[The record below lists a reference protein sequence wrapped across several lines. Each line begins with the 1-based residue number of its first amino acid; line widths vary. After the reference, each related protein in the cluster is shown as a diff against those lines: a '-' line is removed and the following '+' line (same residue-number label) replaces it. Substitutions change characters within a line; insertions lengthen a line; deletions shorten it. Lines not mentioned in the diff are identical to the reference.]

1 VSDDATPKKTELEWG
16 DALDD
21 WELALDDSAEAHA
34 SPFPLGPDARGSAA
48 REPESEAPAEA
59 RSDRGQLPTP
69 VVPALADNDQGST
82 RPTPTRPAP
91 AAAGAETVR
100 APADLSRLSQR
111 SRTDLASIALSLPE
125 PESEPPAA
133 VYSRPTREL
142 IAIAPVEL
150 DVTEEEEQEPE
161 IDVEQEAEALI
172 ELDDDAL
179 EISEAIEQAQP
190 LEEALG
196 SHPTQGGD
204 TLRPFVP
211 AGLREIE
218 VLAAHG
224 SEPPDDGEPELES
237 SEETPEQAYKRA
249 RSERLETLAK
259 KQSGTQRAELLL
271 SAAELAE
278 ELGER
283 RRAEQLY
290 EEARAGAPKP
300 ALRALARLAFRAKD
314 GKRYLAMLE
323 AIAAQP
329 GTASERARALQQ
341 LALARWVVERDAPA
355 ALGAATEAHQL
366 APELVGPNFLL
377 ARIELAT
384 DPTRVDASLQ
394 PLIQRTPDRAL
405 AATWLVSAGRALEAR
420 GDRIAARQLYARA
433 ASDDPFAFDAQLSL
447 SRIDHALGAHGEAA
461 RALLRTLESFD
472 IGPVAEA
479 VRRRAAHMLSREG
492 AHGEALALL
501 EHASDDVSLRTAAQ
515 IALASGD
522 RTRELGVV
530 ESWANGSGGVERA
543 LAMLTH
549 AELLAELGQLDEA
562 DKQLE
567 AAALADP
574 SFGLVSVTR
583 ESIARR
589 AGDTA
594 RLAEIAASEEA
605 GRGALAAAAKLALT
619 KETSPDELTWLGEAA
634 EEEVGSA
641 AHLLA
646 IDASAELARRDELRR
661 LLRSESERGRP
672 EARVLSLLALAELE
686 RQKHSEQADGAHAV
700 ARIDALQQAS
710 ELAPREPFVLRAM
723 ARANPQL
730 EEAAYAYRLEADS
743 TTGTRA
749 AFTYLREG
757 FSLAA
762 GSAERLDAFVC
773 AATASA
779 VYAPAS
785 WALHREARRQ
795 GDLPRLSDLH
805 TVEAEHA
812 RNTRTRAAHL
822 VRAALIRAS
831 EDTEAAAVQLTRA
844 LELTPEDPVLSEL
857 VVRLGDA
864 APAQA
869 RVMALLRSAER
880 VREPW
885 RRLFTLAAAS
895 TFEDDGRGDEAAE
908 QYRRV
913 LENYPDDP
921 IAEAGLE
928 RVQVELRRGAPL
940 LEEKRRAV
948 QEASTERARARALE
962 ELLLLEREPGLA
974 LEIAHELAVLS
985 PSHPLALRALE
996 RDAMAR
1002 DDRPALL
1009 SLEQRF
1015 LRSTRGARDKA
1026 ARLRFVHALRAL
1038 EPEDELTQSELD
1050 RTTLDC
1056 RNEAQFS
1063 LWMLRQLIG
1072 SSIALNQREPLLYA
1086 LDLNAEQTHD
1096 PLERAALTIARG
1108 WLSLREPTPEFEAR
1122 LRDALANHPDH
1133 PTGAELSAE
1142 LRKALGDLEGAAT
1155 QFEQAG
1161 ERALSDERAAHLWA
1175 RAAELWDRSLGNPTR
1190 AREAYAHAAQRD
1202 IDYPNVRERLAAL
1215 LDEQGD
1221 LPGLIALTKA
1231 RVARG
1236 GPPEQLVELLRKL
1249 AALEDQRGD
1258 HEAARASLRE
1268 ALAHA
1273 PDSLPVWRDLARLA
1287 EHAGQHVERVE
1298 ALHAVTRVSR
1308 DPLEL
1313 RDVLLELG
1321 DVYDKELHDPTRA
1334 EAAYQRVLKLGPRN
1348 TTALERLASLY
1359 RRGGANDLATEALAQ
1374 LARAT
1379 QDPRQKRE
1387 VTLQLAAWKEEQG
1400 DARSAEEQLESL
1412 RRAQPTDPEL
1422 LRALANLLQ
1431 RQNAHVALAMH
1442 LNRAVNDLRHALA
1455 TRFDEVELW
1464 RSIVTMLSDRGR
1476 LDVAAQCAATAQALG
1491 LDVAADP
1498 RAQGVQSGIK
1508 EAAIS
1513 ELLDDLVFPERAPAG
1528 LRIVFRH
1535 AAEALNKVA
1544 PLDLRVL
1551 GADKLDKRH
1560 PLRAIIAEQAR
1571 WIAHRDIEVYVSA
1584 ELPYAFVPVQES
1596 PVQLLVGRAL
1606 IDTLTTDEQ
1615 RFLVARALKIAR
1627 AQMSICCRLA
1637 PPQMELLLHGLVRS
1651 QVASYA
1657 PSFMDMAMLDE
1668 TARTIGKQ
1676 LSRRAQSELV
1686 PHLLELNFSGPPRFD
1701 AANVYGVASVAG
1713 SRAGLLATG
1722 NVEAALSALVKLSG
1736 TTGEGATRAS
1746 AVAQVEEARE
1756 LVSFAISEAYFE
1768 GRARAGKEGP

>member
-1 VSDDATPKKTELEWG
+1 MSDDATPKKTELEWG

-34 SPFPLGPDARGSAA
+34 SPFPLGQ
-48 REPESEAPAEA
+48 EPPTPPTEQA
-59 RSDRGQLPTP
+59 RSDRAQLPTP
-69 VVPALADNDQGST
+69 VVPALADNDQGSA

-91 AAAGAETVR
+91 TGAETVR

-111 SRTDLASIALSLPE
+111 SRTDLASIALSLPQ
-125 PESEPPAA
+125 PESSPPPENT
-133 VYSRPTREL
+133 RPTREL
-142 IAIAPVEL
+142 MAIAPVEL
-150 DVTEEEEQEPE
+150 DVTQEEEPESE
-161 IDVEQEAEALI
+161 IDIETEAEALI

-179 EISEAIEQAQP
+179 EISEAVEQAQP

-196 SHPTQGGD
+196 SHPPQGGD

-218 VLAAHG
+218 VVAASPSA
-224 SEPPDDGEPELES
+224 SEPPDDEPEIES

-249 RSERLETLAK
+249 RIERLEALAK
-259 KQSGTQRAELLL
+259 KQSGAQRAELLL

-278 ELGER
+278 EIGER

-290 EEARAGAPKP
+290 EAARDGATKP
-300 ALRALARLAFRAKD
+300 ALKALARLAFRAKD
-314 GKRYLAMLE
+314 SKRYLSLLE

-366 APELVGPNFLL
+366 APELVSPNFLL

-405 AATWLVSAGRALEAR
+405 AATWLVSAGRAIEAR

-492 AHGEALALL
+492 AHAEALALL

-515 IALASGD
+515 IAGASGD
-522 RTRELGVV
+522 RTLELGVV

-594 RLAEIAASEEA
+594 RLAEIAAGEEA
-605 GRGALAAAAKLALT
+605 GRGALAAAAKLALAS
-619 KETSPDELTWLGEAA
+619 ETSSEELTWLGEAA
-634 EEEVGSA
+634 EEEAGTA

-646 IDASAELARRDELRR
+646 IDASAELARRDERRR
-661 LLRSESERGRP
+661 LLRTESERGRN
-672 EARVLSLLALAELE
+672 EARVLSLLALAALE
-686 RQKHSEQADGAHAV
+686 RQKHSEQGDGAHAI
-700 ARIDALQQAS
+700 ARNDALQQAS

-779 VYAPAS
+779 NYAPAS

-805 TVEAEHA
+805 TIEAEHA
-812 RNTRTRAAHL
+812 RNTRSRAAHL

-869 RVMALLRSAER
+869 RVTALLRSAQR

-908 QYRRV
+908 QYRHV

-948 QEASTERARARALE
+948 HEASTERARARALE

-996 RDAMAR
+996 RDAMER

-1050 RTTLDC
+1050 RTTIDC

-1096 PLERAALTIARG
+1096 PLERAALIIARG

-1122 LRDALANHPDH
+1122 LRDALANHPEH

-1190 AREAYAHAAQRD
+1190 AREAYAQAAQRD

-1287 EHAGQHVERVE
+1287 EHAGQHGERVE

-1313 RDVLLELG
+1313 RDILLELG
-1321 DVYDKELHDPTRA
+1321 DVYDKELGDPTRA

-1387 VTLQLAAWKEEQG
+1387 VTLQLASWKEEQG
-1400 DARSAEEQLESL
+1400 DARSAEEQLEAL

-1464 RSIVTMLSDRGR
+1464 RSIVSMLSDRGR
-1476 LDVAAQCAATAQALG
+1476 TDVAAQCAATAQALG
-1491 LDVAADP
+1491 LDVAMAELRP
-1498 RAQGVQSGIK
+1498 QSGMQSGIK

-1637 PPQMELLLHGLVRS
+1637 PPQMELMLHGLVRS

-1686 PHLLELNFSGPPRFD
+1686 PHLLELNFSGPPRVD

-1722 NVEAALSALVKLSG
+1722 NVDAALSALVKLSG
-1736 TTGEGATRAS
+1736 TTGEGVSRAG